1 MGFILDSI
9 IKSNMKGSYNPDG
22 SIDYETINATG
33 NTDAV
38 RIDGVEESFMVAV
51 TYANGVGVDI
61 DFNLEVSIDGV
72 SYVPYD
78 SDVKITDN
86 SGEILYDIAGS
97 AGGFVRV
104 SYVVNSGSLDVY
116 VRLSGKRRH

>member
-1 MGFILDSI
+1 MGYILDSI
-9 IKSNMKGSYNPDG
+9 IKKSMKGSYNPDG
-22 SIDYETINATG
+22 SIDYETINASG
-33 NTDAV
+33 YTDSV
-38 RIDGVEESFMVAV
+38 VIDGVEESFMVAI
-51 TYANGVGVDI
+51 TYANGVSVDI

-78 SDVKITDN
+78 SDIKIIDN

-97 AGGFVRV
+97 AGGSVRV